1 MGPARENRPE
11 EAGVIGVDFDNTLVS
26 YDALF
31 HRLALAQGLI
41 EAAVAVDKR
50 AVRDRVRQSAAGDLA
65 WQRLQAE
72 AYGPGIGQARL
83 IPGVAEFLR
92 ACRQAG
98 RVVQVISHKTRYAG
112 QDRTGTDLR
121 QAALGWMRE
130 QGLLDPEDLGLDEER
145 VHFEPTRQDKV
156 ERIQALGC
164 AVFIDDLVET
174 FREPGFPPAVA
185 KILFCPGQPPE
196 TPPGLRVARDW
207 REVHE
212 LVLHGGH

>member
-1 MGPARENRPE
+1 MGALRGNQRKR
-11 EAGVIGVDFDNTLVS
+11 ADVIGVDFDNTLVS

-31 HRLALAQGLI
+31 HRLALEQCLI
-41 EAAVAVDKR
+41 EDDLPVDKR
-50 AVRDRVRQSAAGDLA
+50 AVRNRVRRSAEGDLA

-98 RVVQVISHKTRYAG
+98 RVVHVISHKTRYAG

-130 QGLLDPEDLGLDEER
+130 HGLFDAEGMGLVRER

-156 ERIQALGC
+156 ARIRQLGC
-164 AVFIDDLVET
+164 AVFIDDLPET
-174 FREPGFPPAVA
+174 FREPGFPKAVDR
-185 KILFCPGQPPE
+185 ILFCPGQPSEAWPD
-196 TPPGLRVARDW
+196 LKVARDW

-212 LVLHGGH
+212 LVLHGRH